1 MKQGKYAAPVRRRR
15 RRNTLKPVLVAMA
28 MVLLL
33 GCVTG
38 GTLAWLTDKTDAV
51 VNTFTVG
58 NIDITL
64 TETWNHASGN
74 DGLDSWQAQMIP
86 GYSYDKDP
94 VVTVSNDSE
103 DCWLFVKFEE
113 KNNADTY
120 LEYTSTLTAE
130 NGWKCGL
137 GPDTTNGGDG
147 IPTNVWYRKVM
158 KGAEVKS
165 WELLSGN
172 TVTVKAE
179 AVTKDTMEAAAD
191 AQLVYTA
198 YAAQL
203 YKSNGVEFTAP
214 EAWAILNPTT

>member
-15 RRNTLKPVLVAMA
+15 RRNTLKPMLIAMA
-28 MVLLL
+28 VVLLL

-38 GTLAWLTDKTDAV
+38 GTLAWLTSTTGPV
-51 VNTFTVG
+51 TNTFTTADVS
-58 NIDITL
+58 ITL

-86 GYSYDKDP
+86 GYSYDKNP

-113 KNNADTY
+113 KNNASTY
-120 LEYTSTLTAE
+120 LTYTSTLTAA
-130 NGWKCGL
+130 NGWTQGL
-137 GPDTTNGGDG
+137 GTDG
-147 IPTNVWYRKVM
+147 IPTDVWYRKVM

-172 TVTVKAE
+172 TVTVNATT
-179 AVTKDTMEAAAD
+179 VTKDTMATAAT

-214 EAWAILNPTT
+214 DAWAILNPTT

>member
-15 RRNTLKPVLVAMA
+15 RRNTLKPMLIAMA
-28 MVLLL
+28 VVLLL

-51 VNTFTVG
+51 TNTFTTAD
-58 NIDITL
+58 IDITL
-64 TETWNHASGN
+64 TETWNFDSNGDEKA
-74 DGLDSWQAQMIP
+74 DSWKAQMIP
-86 GYSYDKDP
+86 GYSYKKDP
-94 VVTVSNDSE
+94 VVTVESGSE

-113 KNNADTY
+113 IGNASTY
-120 LEYTSTLTAE
+120 LDYTSTLTAA
-130 NGWKCGL
+130 NGW
-137 GPDTTNGGDG
+137 TQGDG
-147 IPTNVWYRKVM
+147 TIPSNVWYRIVRKTDPT
-158 KGAEVKS
+158 KS
-165 WELLSGN
+165 WNLLADD

-179 AVTKDTMEAAAD
+179 TVTKGSMEQADD

-214 EAWAILNPTT
+214 EAWKILNPTT